1 MLPRR
6 NGIVAPR
13 WNSQTESM
21 GPSLHLIGAAAA
33 NCNQAVPPPR
43 AKIFLSIIGT
53 LLLLLHTGCSSLGLP
68 AIDPTG
74 QQLFL
79 PQPNSTTLT
88 SPESCSLF
96 PSPAFETPST
106 PPPCVQG
113 FGPGCGGPSTSS
125 CYDPHCNAFKD
136 QGERGQIMMTPL
148 RVVAP
153 VGGEVVLLAG
163 ICGED
168 GYLVTREP
176 MEWMLSPD
184 SVGQFIEVGD
194 EAKGKLISYD
204 LDSLHGT
211 NKVEKL
217 AVDFARGKTSATE
230 AMITRGTPSKSDDLI
245 VRRGQ
250 TWISLTSPTPGTSYI
265 TALAPDSKVW
275 DRRRVTAKVHWV
287 QGQWQF
293 PSPQNRADR
302 ESGVLTTLVTISEGV
317 PAPNWKVVYR
327 SLQPQVALFPNG
339 TDTLEVRTNADGNA
353 TAELVQNNG
362 AIGTA
367 LVSIEVVTPAD
378 SQMNTPEMV
387 LGRGQT
393 SVSWVAPRLSLFA
406 DGPPEAGIGQT
417 LLYNFRIVNSGQ
429 LPATAAQA
437 RLTVPSGMR
446 FIDASLQPA
455 NFTPSGA
462 SWDIGVLQPGQEV
475 LISARCQAESESA
488 YRVQFET
495 RAEPNLYQVQSVSTN
510 VFRPALD
517 VTIRPTENR
526 QEVEVGQTILMEIDV
541 RNISNRPLT
550 DVRVLVEAEPG
561 LVEVNRRE
569 NSVLQT
575 IPVLA
580 GGEVKPIGI
589 NFLVQQPGPLRAKV
603 SVSAPQNAFASA
615 ETSINGTA
623 KPASGEQLQGGVYRN
638 VESTVV
644 QGEDIVFSLQAT
656 NNGPPLTG
664 IRVYCDPDMTLQ
676 PKSIGGDG
684 YDQQATT
691 ATQRMTWMLD
701 RWETGQQRTFA
712 GRFVAGQGG
721 RTSRVRFTVTS
732 LEGLSMTYDGAVDVT
747 QSAIDATPPVTNP
760 NNPTPNNPT
769 PGSVLPPAEGSLGLQ
784 LIESGD
790 PVKVNAESSYRLIIK
805 NNTNQE
811 DNAIDIQLSL
821 PAGVD
826 FVSIGS
832 NLQQLRITNRTA
844 EGIIR
849 LEPIN
854 SLRGGETLTL
864 SLRVIPRQPMTMQLK
879 AFTRSVREPNGVE
892 TAVETTVIP

>member
-13 WNSQTESM
+13 RNSQTESM
-21 GPSLHLIGAAAA
+21 GLSLHRFDATAAIRFVD
-33 NCNQAVPPPR
+33 CNSVVR
-43 AKIFLSIIGT
+43 SLRVTLF
-53 LLLLLHTGCSSLGLP
+53 LLLTSLCLLSQSGCSSFGLP

-88 SPESCSLF
+88 GPESCNLF
-96 PSPAFETPST
+96 PSPAFETPAT

-163 ICGED
+163 ICGEN

-204 LDSLHGT
+204 LHDAFHGT
-211 NKVEKL
+211 NKTEKL
-217 AVDFARGKTSATE
+217 AIDFARGKTSAHE

-265 TALAPDSKVW
+265 TALAPDSKIW

-287 QGQWQF
+287 QGKGEF
-293 PSPQNRADR
+293 PQPQNRADR
-302 ESGVLTTLVTISEGV
+302 ESALLTTVVKISEGV

-327 SLQPQVALFPNG
+327 SLQPQVALFANG
-339 TDTLEVRTNADGNA
+339 SDTIEVRTNADGQA

-367 LVSIEVVTPAD
+367 IVGIEVVTPAD

-387 LGRGQT
+387 LDRSQT
-393 SVSWVAPRLSLFA
+393 SVSWVAPRLSLLA
-406 DGPPEAGIGQT
+406 DGPPEAGIGQP

-437 RLTVPSGMR
+437 RLTVPTGMR
-446 FIDASLQPA
+446 FIDSSVQPA

-462 SWDIGVLQPGQEV
+462 SWDIGTLQPGQEV
-475 LISARCQAESESA
+475 VISARCQAESESA
-488 YRVQFET
+488 YRVQFEA
-495 RAEPNLYQVQSVSTN
+495 RAEPNLYQVQNVSTN
-510 VFRPALD
+510 VFRPALE
-517 VTIRPTENR
+517 VKIRPTENR

-541 RNISNRPLT
+541 SNISNRPLT

-603 SVSAPQNAFASA
+603 SVSAPQNAYASA
-615 ETSINGTA
+615 ETSITGIA
-623 KPASGEQLQGGVYRN
+623 KPASGEQLQGGVFRN
-638 VESTVV
+638 VESSVV
-644 QGEDIVFSLQAT
+644 QGEDIVFSLQLT

-701 RWETGQQRTFA
+701 RWETGQQRVFA

-732 LEGLSMTYDGAVDVT
+732 LEGLNMTYDGAVDVT
-747 QSAIDATPPVTNP
+747 QSSIDATPPT
-760 NNPTPNNPT
+760 NNPGTPN
-769 PGSVLPPAEGSLGLQ
+769 PGNVMPPADGSLSLQ

-790 PVKVNAESSYRLIIK
+790 PVKVNAESTYRLIVK

-811 DNAIDIQLSL
+811 DNAIDIQLRL

-832 NLQQLRITNRTA
+832 TLQQLRITERTA
-844 EGIIR
+844 EGVVR

-864 SLRVIPRQPMTMQLK
+864 SLRVVPRQPMTMK
-879 AFTRSVREPNGVE
+879 IEAFTRSRREQNGVE
-892 TAVETTVIP
+892 TSVETTVIP

>member
-1 MLPRR
+1 MEFVRPPARLKSAARFTAAPWQFRCQAWWPLL
-6 NGIVAPR
+6 VAFC
-13 WNSQTESM
+13 
-21 GPSLHLIGAAAA
+21 A
-33 NCNQAVPPPR
+33 
-43 AKIFLSIIGT
+43 II
-53 LLLLLHTGCSSLGLP
+53 HSGCASFNIP

-79 PQPNSTTLT
+79 SQPNSTTLAA
-88 SPESCSLF
+88 PENCTLF
-96 PSPAFETPST
+96 PSPAFQTPPT

-125 CYDPHCNAFKD
+125 CYDPHCNKFKD

-176 MEWMLSPD
+176 LEWMLSPD
-184 SVGQFIEVGD
+184 SVGQFVEVGD
-194 EAKGKLISYD
+194 DAKGKLISHD
-204 LDSLHGT
+204 LSDSFHGKT
-211 NKVEKL
+211 STEKL
-217 AVDFARGKTSATE
+217 GIDFARGKTSSRE
-230 AMITRGTPSKSDDLI
+230 SMITRGSPSKNDDLI

-302 ESGVLTTLVTISEGV
+302 ESALLTTLVTVSEGV

-327 SLQPQVALFPNG
+327 SLQPQVALFANG
-339 TDTLEVRTNADGNA
+339 SDTVEVRTNADGNA

-367 LVSIEVVTPAD
+367 IVGIEVLTPAD
-378 SQMNTPEMV
+378 SQMNTPEMI

-417 LLYNFRIVNSGQ
+417 LLYNFRILNSGQ

-437 RLTVPSGMR
+437 RLTLPSGMK
-446 FIDASLQPA
+446 FLDASLQPA

-462 SWDIGVLQPGQEV
+462 SWDFGTLQPGQEIIV
-475 LISARCQAESESA
+475 SARCQAESESA

-526 QEVEVGQTILMEIDV
+526 RETQVGETILMEIDV

-550 DVRVLVEAEPG
+550 DVRVLVEADPG
-561 LVEVNRRE
+561 MVEVNRRE

-575 IPVLA
+575 IPILA

-589 NFLVQQPGPLRAKV
+589 NFLVQQPGTLRAKV

-615 ETSINGTA
+615 ETSIMGVA
-623 KPASGEQLQGGVYRN
+623 QPASGEQLQGGVYRN
-638 VESTVV
+638 VASSVV
-644 QGEDIVFSLQAT
+644 QGEDVVFSLQLT
-656 NNGPPLTG
+656 NTGPPLTG
-664 IRVYCDPDMTLQ
+664 IRIFCDPDMSLQ

-691 ATQRMTWMLD
+691 STQRMTWILD
-701 RWETGQQRTFA
+701 RWETGQQRVFA
-712 GRFVAGQGG
+712 GRFVAAQGG

-732 LEGLSMTYDGAVDVT
+732 LEGLSANYDGVVDVT
-747 QSAIDATPPVTNP
+747 QSLGDATSPR
-760 NNPTPNNPT
+760 TPSSDPAGGDMT
-769 PGSVLPPAEGSLGLQ
+769 TPAEGSLTLQ

-790 PVKVNAESSYRLIIK
+790 PVKVNAESSYRLILK
-805 NNTNQE
+805 NNTTQE

-844 EGIIR
+844 DGIIR
-849 LEPIN
+849 LETIN
-854 SLRGGETLTL
+854 SLRGAETLTL
-864 SLRVIPRQPMTMQLK
+864 SLRVLPRQPMTMQIK
-879 AFTRSVREPNGVE
+879 AFTRSLRQPNGVE
-892 TAVETTVIP
+892 TSVETTVIP

>member
-1 MLPRR
+1 MYR
-6 NGIVAPR
+6 NDRNDWLRSTISGSFR
-13 WNSQTESM
+13 WAY
-21 GPSLHLIGAAAA
+21 GLIILISL
-33 NCNQAVPPPR
+33 
-43 AKIFLSIIGT
+43 LS
-53 LLLLLHTGCSSLGLP
+53 TGCSSLNLP

-79 PQPNSTTLT
+79 PQPNTTSLT
-88 SPESCSLF
+88 SPESCDLF
-96 PSPAFETPST
+96 PTPAFQTPPT

-113 FGPGCGGPSTSS
+113 FGPGCGGPATSS
-125 CYDPHCNAFKD
+125 CYDPNHFKD
-136 QGERGQIMMTPL
+136 RGETGQIMMTPL

-163 ICGED
+163 ICGQD

-204 LDSLHGT
+204 LHDTLHGT
-211 NKVEKL
+211 TKVEKL
-217 AVDFARGKTSATE
+217 AVNFARGKTSARE
-230 AMITRGTPSKSDDLI
+230 AMITRGSPAKTDDLI

-250 TWISLTSPTPGTSYI
+250 TWISLTSPTPGASYI
-265 TALAPDSKVW
+265 TALAPESKVW
-275 DRRRVTAKVHWV
+275 DRRRVTATIHWV
-287 QGQWQF
+287 QGEWQF
-293 PSPQNRADR
+293 PKPQNRADR
-302 ESGVLTTLVTISEGV
+302 EAATITTFVKISEGV

-327 SLQPQVALFPNG
+327 SLQPQVALFANG
-339 TDTLEVRTNADGNA
+339 SDTMEVRTNADGIANV
-353 TAELVQNNG
+353 ELVQNNG

-367 LVSIEVVTPAD
+367 IVGIEVVTPAD
-378 SQMNTPEMV
+378 SRMNTPELV

-393 SVSWVAPRLSLFA
+393 SVSWVAPRLSLYA
-406 DGPPEAGIGQT
+406 DGPPEAGVGQT
-417 LLYNFRIVNSGQ
+417 LLYNFRLVNSGQ
-429 LPATAAQA
+429 LPATAVQA
-437 RLTVPSGMR
+437 RLTVPTGMR
-446 FIDASLQPA
+446 FLDASLQPA

-475 LISARCQAESESA
+475 VISTRCQTESESA

-495 RAEPNLYQVQSVSTN
+495 RAEPNLYQVQTVSTN

-526 QEVEVGQTILMEIDV
+526 QQVEVGQTILMEIDV

-569 NSVLQT
+569 SSVLQT

-589 NFLVQQPGPLRAKV
+589 NFLVQQPGTLRAKV
-603 SVSAPQNAFASA
+603 SVSTPQNAFASA
-615 ETSINGTA
+615 ETSITGIA
-623 KPASGEQLQGGVYRN
+623 KPASGEQLTGGVYRN
-638 VESTVV
+638 VESSVV
-644 QGEDIVFSLQAT
+644 QGQDVVFNLQLT

-664 IRVYCDPDMTLQ
+664 IRVYCDPDMSLQ

-691 ATQRMTWMLD
+691 TSQRMTWMLD

-712 GRFVAGQGG
+712 GRFVAAQGG
-721 RTSRVRFTVTS
+721 RTSRVRFTLTS

-747 QSAIDATPPVTNP
+747 QSTIDITPPSGTDGNP
-760 NNPTPNNPT
+760 PTGGT
-769 PGSVLPPAEGSLGLQ
+769 PPAQGALQIQ

-790 PVKVNAESSYRLIIK
+790 PIKVNQESLYRLNLR
-805 NNTNQE
+805 NNSNLE
-811 DNAIDIQLSL
+811 DNAIDVQLSL
-821 PAGVD
+821 PPGVD

-832 NLQQLRITNRTA
+832 SLQQIRIVERTA

-854 SLRGGETLTL
+854 SLRAGETLNL
-864 SLRVIPRQPMTMQLK
+864 SLRVIPRQPQTLELK
-879 AFTRSVREPNGVE
+879 AFARSVRERNGVE
-892 TAVETTVIP
+892 TAVETTAIP

>member
-1 MLPRR
+1 MLPSRH
-6 NGIVAPR
+6 GTVAPR
-13 WNSQTESM
+13 WISCQESIGHAM
-21 GPSLHLIGAAAA
+21 YRTDRVDSLRSVIRRSARWVYALIILIAL
-33 NCNQAVPPPR
+33 
-43 AKIFLSIIGT
+43 LS
-53 LLLLLHTGCSSLGLP
+53 TGCSSLNLP

-79 PQPNSTTLT
+79 PQPNTTTLT
-88 SPESCSLF
+88 SPESCNLF
-96 PSPAFETPST
+96 PTPAFQTPPT

-113 FGPGCGGPSTSS
+113 FGPGCGGPATSS
-125 CYDPHCNAFKD
+125 CYDPNHFKD
-136 QGERGQIMMTPL
+136 RGETGQIMMTPL

-163 ICGED
+163 ICGQD

-204 LDSLHGT
+204 LHDSLHGT

-217 AVDFARGKTSATE
+217 AVNFARGKTSARE
-230 AMITRGTPSKSDDLI
+230 AMITRGSPSKTDDLI

-265 TALAPDSKVW
+265 TALAPESKVW
-275 DRRRVTAKVHWV
+275 DRRRVTATVHWV

-293 PSPQNRADR
+293 PSPQNRSDR
-302 ESGVLTTLVTISEGV
+302 ESATLTTLVTISEGV

-327 SLQPQVALFPNG
+327 SLQPQVALFANG
-339 TDTLEVRTNADGNA
+339 SETMEARTNADGNA
-353 TAELVQNNG
+353 TVELVQNKG

-367 LVSIEVVTPAD
+367 IVGIEVVTPAD
-378 SQMNTPEMV
+378 SQMNTPELV

-393 SVSWVAPRLSLFA
+393 SVSWVAPRLSLYA
-406 DGPPEAGIGQT
+406 DGPPEAGVGQT
-417 LLYNFRIVNSGQ
+417 LLYNFRLVNSGQ
-429 LPATAAQA
+429 LPATAVQA
-437 RLTVPSGMR
+437 RLTVPTGMR
-446 FIDASLQPA
+446 FLDASLQPA

-475 LISARCQAESESA
+475 VISTRCQTESESS

-495 RAEPNLYQVQSVSTN
+495 RAEPNLYQVQTVSTN

-526 QEVEVGQTILMEIDV
+526 QQIEVGQTILMEIDV

-569 NSVLQT
+569 SSVLQT

-589 NFLVQQPGPLRAKV
+589 NFLVQQPGTLRAKV
-603 SVSAPQNAFASA
+603 SVSTPQNAFASA
-615 ETSINGTA
+615 ETSITGIA
-623 KPASGEQLQGGVYRN
+623 KPASGEQLTGGVYRN
-638 VESTVV
+638 VESSVV
-644 QGEDIVFSLQAT
+644 QGQDVVFNLQLT

-664 IRVYCDPDMTLQ
+664 IRVYCDPDMSLQ

-691 ATQRMTWMLD
+691 TSQRMTWMLD

-712 GRFVAGQGG
+712 GRFVAAQGG
-721 RTSRVRFTVTS
+721 RTSRVRFTLTS

-747 QSAIDATPPVTNP
+747 QSTIDITPPSGTDGNP
-760 NNPTPNNPT
+760 PTGGT
-769 PGSVLPPAEGSLGLQ
+769 PPAQGALQIQ

-790 PVKVNAESSYRLIIK
+790 PIKVNQESLYRLNLR
-805 NNTNQE
+805 NNSNLE
-811 DNAIDIQLSL
+811 DNSIDVQLSL
-821 PAGVD
+821 PPGVD

-832 NLQQLRITNRTA
+832 SLQQIRIVERTA

-854 SLRGGETLTL
+854 SLRAGETLNL
-864 SLRVIPRQPMTMQLK
+864 SLRVIPRQPQTLEIK
-879 AFTRSVREPNGVE
+879 AFARSVRERNGVE
-892 TAVETTVIP
+892 TAVETTAIP

>member
-1 MLPRR
+1 MYRTDRVDSLRSVIRR
-6 NGIVAPR
+6 SAR
-13 WNSQTESM
+13 WVYA
-21 GPSLHLIGAAAA
+21 LIILIAL
-33 NCNQAVPPPR
+33 
-43 AKIFLSIIGT
+43 LS
-53 LLLLLHTGCSSLGLP
+53 TGCSSLNLP

-79 PQPNSTTLT
+79 PQPNTTTLT
-88 SPESCSLF
+88 SPESCNLF
-96 PSPAFETPST
+96 PTPAFQTPPT

-113 FGPGCGGPSTSS
+113 FGPGCGGPATSS
-125 CYDPHCNAFKD
+125 CYDPNHFKD
-136 QGERGQIMMTPL
+136 RGETGQIMMTPL

-163 ICGED
+163 ICGQD

-204 LDSLHGT
+204 LHDSLHGT

-217 AVDFARGKTSATE
+217 AVNFARGKTSARE
-230 AMITRGTPSKSDDLI
+230 AMITRGSPSKTDDLI

-265 TALAPDSKVW
+265 TALAPESKVW
-275 DRRRVTAKVHWV
+275 DRRRVTATVHWV

-293 PSPQNRADR
+293 PSPQNRSDR
-302 ESGVLTTLVTISEGV
+302 ESATLTTLVTISEGV

-327 SLQPQVALFPNG
+327 SLQPQVALFANG
-339 TDTLEVRTNADGNA
+339 SETMEARTNADGNA
-353 TAELVQNNG
+353 TVELVQNKG

-367 LVSIEVVTPAD
+367 IVGIEVVTPAD
-378 SQMNTPEMV
+378 SQMNTPELV

-393 SVSWVAPRLSLFA
+393 SVSWVAPRLSLYA
-406 DGPPEAGIGQT
+406 DGPPEAGVGQT
-417 LLYNFRIVNSGQ
+417 LLYNFRLVNSGQ
-429 LPATAAQA
+429 LPATAVQA
-437 RLTVPSGMR
+437 RLTVPTGMR
-446 FIDASLQPA
+446 FLDASLQPA

-475 LISARCQAESESA
+475 VISTRCQTESESS

-495 RAEPNLYQVQSVSTN
+495 RAEPNLYQVQTVSTN

-526 QEVEVGQTILMEIDV
+526 QQIEVGQTILMEIDV

-569 NSVLQT
+569 SSVLQT

-589 NFLVQQPGPLRAKV
+589 NFLVQQPGTLRAKV
-603 SVSAPQNAFASA
+603 SVSTPQNAFASA
-615 ETSINGTA
+615 ETSITGIA
-623 KPASGEQLQGGVYRN
+623 KPASGEQLTGGVYRN
-638 VESTVV
+638 VESSVV
-644 QGEDIVFSLQAT
+644 QGQDVVFNLQLT

-664 IRVYCDPDMTLQ
+664 IRVYCDPDMSLQ

-691 ATQRMTWMLD
+691 TSQRMTWMLD

-712 GRFVAGQGG
+712 GRFVAAQGG
-721 RTSRVRFTVTS
+721 RTSRVRFTLTS

-747 QSAIDATPPVTNP
+747 QSTIDITPPSGTDGNP
-760 NNPTPNNPT
+760 PTGGT
-769 PGSVLPPAEGSLGLQ
+769 PPAQGALQIQ

-790 PVKVNAESSYRLIIK
+790 PIKVNQESLYRLNLR
-805 NNTNQE
+805 NNSNLE
-811 DNAIDIQLSL
+811 DNSIDVQLSL
-821 PAGVD
+821 PPGVD

-832 NLQQLRITNRTA
+832 SLQQIRIVERTA

-854 SLRGGETLTL
+854 SLRAGETLNL
-864 SLRVIPRQPMTMQLK
+864 SLRVIPRQPQTLEIK
-879 AFTRSVREPNGVE
+879 AFARSVRERNGVE
-892 TAVETTVIP
+892 TAVETTAIP

>member
-13 WNSQTESM
+13 RNSQTESM
-21 GPSLHLIGAAAA
+21 GLSLHRFDATAAIRFVD
-33 NCNQAVPPPR
+33 CTSVVR
-43 AKIFLSIIGT
+43 SLRVTLF
-53 LLLLLHTGCSSLGLP
+53 LLLTSLCLLSQSGCSSFGLP

-88 SPESCSLF
+88 GPESCNLF
-96 PSPAFETPST
+96 PSPAFETPAT

-163 ICGED
+163 ICGEN

-204 LDSLHGT
+204 LHDAFHGT
-211 NKVEKL
+211 NKTEKL
-217 AVDFARGKTSATE
+217 AIDFARGKTSAHE

-265 TALAPDSKVW
+265 TALAPDSKIW

-287 QGQWQF
+287 QGKGEF
-293 PSPQNRADR
+293 PQPQNRADR
-302 ESGVLTTLVTISEGV
+302 ESALLTTVVKISEGV

-327 SLQPQVALFPNG
+327 SLQPQVALFANG
-339 TDTLEVRTNADGNA
+339 SDTIEVRTNADGQA

-367 LVSIEVVTPAD
+367 IVGIEVVTPAD

-387 LGRGQT
+387 LDRSQT
-393 SVSWVAPRLSLFA
+393 SVSWVAPRLSLLA
-406 DGPPEAGIGQT
+406 DGPPEAGIGQP

-437 RLTVPSGMR
+437 RLTVPTGMR
-446 FIDASLQPA
+446 FIDSSVQPA

-462 SWDIGVLQPGQEV
+462 SWDIGTLQPGQEV
-475 LISARCQAESESA
+475 VISARCQAESESA
-488 YRVQFET
+488 YRVQFEA
-495 RAEPNLYQVQSVSTN
+495 RAEPNLYQVQNVSTN
-510 VFRPALD
+510 VFRPALE
-517 VTIRPTENR
+517 VKIRPTENR

-541 RNISNRPLT
+541 SNISNRPLT

-603 SVSAPQNAFASA
+603 SVSAPQNAYASA
-615 ETSINGTA
+615 ETSITGIA
-623 KPASGEQLQGGVYRN
+623 KPASGEQLQGGVFRN
-638 VESTVV
+638 VESSVV
-644 QGEDIVFSLQAT
+644 QGEDIVFSLQLT

-701 RWETGQQRTFA
+701 RWETGQQRVFA

-747 QSAIDATPPVTNP
+747 QSSIDATPPINNPGNP
-760 NNPTPNNPT
+760 N
-769 PGSVLPPAEGSLGLQ
+769 PGNVMPPADGSLSLQ

-790 PVKVNAESSYRLIIK
+790 PVKVNAESTYRLIVK

-811 DNAIDIQLSL
+811 DNAIDIQLRL

-832 NLQQLRITNRTA
+832 TLQQLRITERTA
-844 EGIIR
+844 EGVVR

-864 SLRVIPRQPMTMQLK
+864 SLRVVPRQPMTMK
-879 AFTRSVREPNGVE
+879 IEAFTRSRREQNGVE
-892 TAVETTVIP
+892 TSVETTVIP

>member
-6 NGIVAPR
+6 KGIVAPR
-13 WNSQTESM
+13 RTSLTESM
-21 GPSLHLIGAAAA
+21 GHWSPDSVTFIAKRGGVVRSLRAHVLLSLLIS
-33 NCNQAVPPPR
+33 V
-43 AKIFLSIIGT
+43 LT
-53 LLLLLHTGCSSLGLP
+53 LIQTGCSSFGLP

-88 SPESCSLF
+88 SPESCTLF
-96 PSPAFETPST
+96 PSPAFETPAT

-136 QGERGQIMMTPL
+136 QGDRGQIMMTPL

-163 ICGED
+163 LCGED

-184 SVGQFIEVGD
+184 SVGHFIEVGD

-204 LDSLHGT
+204 LHDTFHGT
-211 NKVEKL
+211 NKTEKL
-217 AVDFARGKTSATE
+217 AVNFARGKTSAHE
-230 AMITRGTPSKSDDLI
+230 AMITRGSASKSDDLI

-302 ESGVLTTLVTISEGV
+302 ESALLTTLVSVSEGV

-327 SLQPQVALFPNG
+327 SLQPQVALFSNG
-339 TDTLEVRTNADGNA
+339 SDTVEVRTNGDGNA

-367 LVSIEVVTPAD
+367 IVSIEVVTPAD

-393 SVSWVAPRLSLFA
+393 AVSWVAPRLSLFA

-446 FIDASLQPA
+446 FVDASIQPA

-495 RAEPNLYQVQSVSTN
+495 RAEPNLYQVQTVSTN

-517 VTIRPTENR
+517 VAIRPTENR
-526 QEVEVGQTILMEIDV
+526 QEIEVGQTILMEIDV

-550 DVRVLVEAEPG
+550 DVRVLVEADPG

-589 NFLVQQPGPLRAKV
+589 NFLVQQPGTLRAKV

-615 ETSINGTA
+615 ETSIVGIA
-623 KPASGEQLQGGVYRN
+623 RPASGEQLQGGVFRN
-638 VESTVV
+638 VESSVV
-644 QGEDIVFSLQAT
+644 QGEDIVFSLQLT

-664 IRVYCDPDMTLQ
+664 IRVFCDPDMSLQ

-684 YDQQATT
+684 YDQQAT
-691 ATQRMTWMLD
+691 ASSQRMTWMLD
-701 RWETGQQRTFA
+701 RWESGQQRVFA

-732 LEGLSMTYDGAVDVT
+732 LEGLSQTYDGAVDVT
-747 QSAIDATPPVTNP
+747 QSAIDASPPATNP
-760 NNPTPNNPT
+760 NGPT
-769 PGSVLPPAEGSLGLQ
+769 PGTVMPPTDGSLSLQ

-790 PVKVNAESSYRLIIK
+790 PVKANAESSYRLIVK

-811 DNAIDIQLSL
+811 DNAVDIQLRL

-832 NLQQLRITNRTA
+832 NLQQLRITERTA
-844 EGIIR
+844 EGVVR

-864 SLRVIPRQPMTMQLK
+864 SLRVIPRQPMTMK
-879 AFTRSVREPNGVE
+879 IEAFTRSRREQNGVE
-892 TAVETTVIP
+892 TSVETTVIP